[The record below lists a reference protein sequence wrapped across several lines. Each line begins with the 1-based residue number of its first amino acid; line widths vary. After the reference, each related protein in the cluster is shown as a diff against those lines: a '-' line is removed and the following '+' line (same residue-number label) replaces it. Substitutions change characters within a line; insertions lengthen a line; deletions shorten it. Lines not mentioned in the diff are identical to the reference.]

1 MITTNITLKASVC
14 LFVLSVTAA
23 AQYYG
28 DQPDNSRLRTI
39 STAGAAEVRVVPSR
53 VVITFG
59 VETTNPGLA
68 AAKQENDTK
77 SAAIISMAKA
87 SGVQPK
93 DVQTDYVFVEPV
105 YNGYEDD
112 RRRKFMH
119 CVVRKT
125 VVVLLRD
132 VSKFEQVLGG
142 GLDQGATHVL
152 GVQFEVDDLKKHRDK
167 VRSEAIR
174 AAREKAQA
182 LTAELGA
189 KIGRVLNIQDYGSND
204 PSYNYGRSWEGGYYR
219 SGGGTAQISS
229 EADSPILPTVGN
241 SLALGQMRIKAT
253 ISVTFELL

>member
-93 DVQTDYVFVEPV
+93 DVQTDYVFVEP
-105 YNGYEDD
+105 
-112 RRRKFMH
+112 
-119 CVVRKT
+119 CIT
-125 VVVLLRD
+125 VTRMTGEEN
-132 VSKFEQVLGG
+132 SCI
-142 GLDQGATHVL
+142 T
-152 GVQFEVDDLKKHRDK
+152 
-167 VRSEAIR
+167 
-174 AAREKAQA
+174 
-182 LTAELGA
+182 
-189 KIGRVLNIQDYGSND
+189 
-204 PSYNYGRSWEGGYYR
+204 
-219 SGGGTAQISS
+219 SS
-229 EADSPILPTVGN
+229 EKRWWCFCGTFP
-241 SLALGQMRIKAT
+241 SLSKC
-253 ISVTFELL
+253 